1 MRWRLAALLLAAWC
15 VCPALA
21 RADSFDPVSFGVDL
35 STLGYG
41 ITLERPLLFNLSA
54 RLVTG
59 NLSESGKATP
69 AGSPGN
75 ATFRESNVLAVAD
88 WRPYGGRWYLSG
100 GVLFGSDHLDW
111 TPQASGGNY
120 TLNGGVFPVSGTGA
134 VQAQVSYARPAL
146 YLGAG
151 GGTGILKGLTISF
164 DAGVVLRN
172 GTVTTS
178 ATGPLQNNPAFQA
191 DLGAVAAGFRT
202 HVLYPV
208 AGVGLVYRP

>member
-1 MRWRLAALLLAAWC
+1 MSVR
-15 VCPALA
+15 P
-21 RADSFDPVSFGVDL
+21 
-35 STLGYG
+35 ST
-41 ITLERPLLFNLSA
+41 
-54 RLVTG
+54 
-59 NLSESGKATP
+59 
-69 AGSPGN
+69 
-75 ATFRESNVLAVAD
+75 
-88 WRPYGGRWYLSG
+88 
-100 GVLFGSDHLDW
+100 
-111 TPQASGGNY
+111 
-120 TLNGGVFPVSGTGA
+120 
-134 VQAQVSYARPAL
+134 QVSYARPAL

-164 DAGVVLRN
+164 VPRRAAN